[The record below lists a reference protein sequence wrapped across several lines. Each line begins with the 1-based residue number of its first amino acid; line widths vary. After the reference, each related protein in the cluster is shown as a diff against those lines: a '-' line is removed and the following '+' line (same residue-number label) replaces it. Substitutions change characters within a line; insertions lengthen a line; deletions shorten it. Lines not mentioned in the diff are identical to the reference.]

1 MRFDPQGTHAM
12 SPTASTPEPLRRELS
27 ALTLWLLMINGMVGA
42 GIFGVPAEAQRL
54 AGDFSPWVF
63 VLCAL
68 AIAPVMLCFAQLSA
82 RFSGTGGPALYVGHA
97 FGPFAGFQAGWAFYV
112 ARLTAFAAN
121 LNLLVTSIG
130 YLVPAAGGSVVRN
143 LLLVV
148 LTVAMTWVNVVGAR
162 AAMQS
167 LGALTVAKLVP
178 LVAMA
183 GAGLWALDADVFLAA
198 GEPPPA
204 GELTSAILLVVYAY
218 VGFESGL
225 VPAGEAKQPRRDM
238 PRALLWALATATAL
252 YALIQVGVQSLLPG
266 LAGSER
272 PLVDAG
278 GQWFGPTGA
287 VLVLLG
293 IVASV
298 GGNLV
303 GSQFTTS
310 RISYRLALDGHLPG
324 WFARVHPRYATP
336 ANSVIAY
343 GIAALLLAM
352 TGSFVWLAVVSV
364 FVRLLIYVACIAAMP
379 AAARVADTG
388 ETGFRLRGGW
398 TVPALGVLVCL
409 GLASQVSAASMVAT
423 AALLAVGTLL
433 YALARR
439 RA

>member
-1 MRFDPQGTHAM
+1 M
-12 SPTASTPEPLRRELS
+12 SPTASAPEPLRRELS

-54 AGDFSPWVF
+54 AGGFSPWVF

-68 AIAPVMLCFAQLSA
+68 AIAPVMLCFAQLA
-82 RFSGTGGPALYVGHA
+82 GRFSGTGGPALYVGHA

-121 LNLLVTSIG
+121 LNLLVTSTG
-130 YLVPAAGGSVVRN
+130 YLVPAAGGTVVRN
-143 LLLVV
+143 VLLLT
-148 LTVAMTWVNVVGAR
+148 LTAAMTWVNVVGAR
-162 AAMQS
+162 AAMRS

-198 GEPPPA
+198 SEPPPP
-204 GELTSAILLVVYAY
+204 GELASAILLVIYAY

-238 PRALLWALATATAL
+238 PRALLWALVTATAL
-252 YALIQVGVQSLLPG
+252 YALIQLGAQSLLPD
-266 LAGSER
+266 LAQSER

-278 GQWFGPTGA
+278 ERWFGPVGA
-287 VLVLLG
+287 VVVLLG

-303 GSQFTTS
+303 GSQFSTS
-310 RISYRLALDGHLPG
+310 RISYRLALDGQLPE
-324 WFARVHPRYATP
+324 WFARVHPRHATP

-343 GIAALLLAM
+343 GLAAALLAV
-352 TGSFVWLAVVSV
+352 TGSFVWLAVMSV

-379 AAARVADTG
+379 AAERQPGAGD
-388 ETGFRLRGGW
+388 TGFRLRGGYL
-398 TVPALGVLVCL
+398 VPGLGLLVCL
-409 GLASQVSAASMVAT
+409 GLASQVSPASMLAT
-423 AALLAVGTLL
+423 AALLAFGSLL
-433 YALARR
+433 YVLARR

>member
-1 MRFDPQGTHAM
+1 M
-12 SPTASTPEPLRRELS
+12 SASPSSPEPLRRELS

-42 GIFGVPAEAQRL
+42 GIFGVPAEAERL
-54 AGDFSPWVF
+54 AGAFSPWVF

-82 RFSGTGGPALYVGHA
+82 RFAGTGGPALYVGHA

-130 YLVPAAGGSVVRN
+130 YLVPAAGGTVVRTG
-143 LLLVV
+143 LVLA
-148 LTVAMTWVNVVGAR
+148 LTALMTWVNVVGAR
-162 AAMQS
+162 AAMRS

-183 GAGLWALDADVFLAA
+183 AAGLWAVDADLVAA
-198 GEPPPA
+198 AASPPPA
-204 GELTSAILLVVYAY
+204 GELASAILLVIYAY

-225 VPAGEAKQPRRDM
+225 VPAGEAKTPRRDM
-238 PRALLWALATATAL
+238 PRALLWALAAAAAL
-252 YALIQVGVQSLLPG
+252 YALVQLGAQSLLPD
-266 LAGSER
+266 LASSER

-278 GQWFGPTGA
+278 ERWLGSTGA
-287 VLVLLG
+287 VIVLLG

-303 GSQFTTS
+303 GSLFSTP
-310 RISYRLALDGHLPG
+310 RITYRLALDGQLPG
-324 WFARVHPRYATP
+324 WFARVHPRHATP

-343 GIAALLLAM
+343 GMAAALLAV
-352 TGSFVWLAVVSV
+352 TGSFVWLAVMSV

-379 AAARVADTG
+379 AAGRIPEAG
-388 ETGFRLRGGW
+388 EAGFRLRGGYL
-398 TVPALGVLVCL
+398 VPGLGLLVCL
-409 GLASQVSAASMVAT
+409 GLASQVSPASMLAT
-423 AALLAVGTLL
+423 GVLLAVGSLL
-433 YALARR
+433 YGLARWLKSG